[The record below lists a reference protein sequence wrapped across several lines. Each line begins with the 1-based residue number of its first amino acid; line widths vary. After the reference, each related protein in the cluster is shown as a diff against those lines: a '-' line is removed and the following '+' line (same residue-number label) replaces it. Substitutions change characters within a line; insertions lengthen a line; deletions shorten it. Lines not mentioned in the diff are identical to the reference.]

1 MQQYS
6 YGHNNTKWNQSNK
19 KRKNGH
25 KGVKCLHKA
34 CMFHNDNCGLYKTA
48 QPVIDGVF
56 VVNDLCEDT
65 KPHFKLLKLR
75 VGDEKIF
82 SEQ

>member
-1 MQQYS
+1 MESIKQE
-6 YGHNNTKWNQSNK
+6 KEEWLL
-19 KRKNGH
+19 H

-34 CMFHNDNCGLYKTA
+34 CMFHNDNCGPYKKA

-56 VVNDLCEDT
+56 VVNDLSEDT